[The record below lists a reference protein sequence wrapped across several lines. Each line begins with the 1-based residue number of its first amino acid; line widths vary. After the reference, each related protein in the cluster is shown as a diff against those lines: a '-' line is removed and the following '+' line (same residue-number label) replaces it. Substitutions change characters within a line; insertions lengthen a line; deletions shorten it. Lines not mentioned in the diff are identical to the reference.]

1 MLVSVLRPP
10 SSVYTHLVADVL
22 RDKRIVLGV
31 TGSIAAYKAVAL
43 ASALTQAGALVD
55 VIMTSEALELVRPLS
70 FQAITHRPV
79 NHELFNMFAE
89 TEIGHVSLGKSA
101 DAILIAPCTANTL
114 AKLSYG
120 LADDM
125 LTTTVLATEAPLI
138 IAPAMD
144 AGMYEHPAVRENVA
158 RLKQRGC
165 LFVEPEEGYLASG
178 LRGSG
183 RLADQET
190 ILGLLRAVLGRSG
203 DLAGA
208 RVVVTAGGTEE
219 PIDPVRYI
227 SNRSSGKMGYAL
239 AEAARDRGANVTLI
253 HAPTGLAD
261 PASVHSVAVKTADEM
276 YHAVKETYDAADV
289 LIMAAA
295 VADFRPTSSAAQKI
309 KKREAG
315 LTLELEPTV
324 DILGATIQC
333 QRHPVRVGFAAETT
347 NIAAYAREKVNA
359 KELDLIV
366 ANDVSRSDS
375 GFGTETNVVS
385 LITAD
390 GPITEHPLMSK
401 RDVADVVLDQVVAI
415 LAQRR

>member
-1 MLVSVLRPP
+1 VP
-10 SSVYTHLVADVL
+10 DVL

-43 ASALTQAGALVD
+43 SSALTQSGALVD
-55 VIMTSEALELVRPLS
+55 VIMTRESLELVRPLS

-79 NHELFNMFAE
+79 SHEMFSMLAE

-101 DAILIAPCTANTL
+101 DAVLIAPCTANTL

-125 LTTTVLATEAPLI
+125 LTTTVLATAAPLI

-144 AGMYEHPAVRENVA
+144 AGMYEHPAVQENVA
-158 RLKQRGC
+158 RLTQRGC
-165 LFVEPEEGYLASG
+165 AIVEPQEGYLASG

-183 RLADQET
+183 RLADQDT
-190 ILGLLRAVLGRSG
+190 ILGTLRAVLGRSG

-208 RVVVTAGGTEE
+208 SVVITAGGTEE
-219 PIDPVRYI
+219 PIDPVRYV
-227 SNRSSGKMGYAL
+227 SNRSSGKMGYSL

-253 HAPTGLAD
+253 HAPTGLVD
-261 PASVHSVAVKTADEM
+261 PVGVGCVAVQTAQQM
-276 YHAVKETYDAADV
+276 HQAVQVAYETADV

-295 VADFRPTSSAAQKI
+295 VADFRPKSSSAQKI
-309 KKREAG
+309 KKRDAE

-324 DILGATIQC
+324 DILSATAQC

-347 NIAAYAREKVNA
+347 DLTAYAREKVSA
-359 KELDLIV
+359 KRLDLIV
-366 ANDVSRSDS
+366 ANDVSRTDS
-375 GFGTETNVVS
+375 GFGTDTNLVS
-385 LITAD
+385 LISTD
-390 GPITEHPLMSK
+390 GTVVEHPLMSK
-401 RDVADVVLDQVVAI
+401 RDVADVVLDRVVAI
-415 LAQRR
+415 LAQRA

>member
-1 MLVSVLRPP
+1 ML
-10 SSVYTHLVADVL
+10 
-22 RDKRIVLGV
+22 
-31 TGSIAAYKAVAL
+31 
-43 ASALTQAGALVD
+43 
-55 VIMTSEALELVRPLS
+55 
-70 FQAITHRPV
+70 
-79 NHELFNMFAE
+79 AE

-165 LFVEPEEGYLASG
+165 VFVEPEEGYLASG
-178 LRGSG
+178 LRGPG
-183 RLADQET
+183 RLADQEK
-190 ILGLLRAVLGRSG
+190 ILGTLRAALGRSG

-219 PIDPVRYI
+219 AIDPVRYI

-253 HAPTGLAD
+253 HAPTALVD
-261 PASVHSVAVKTADEM
+261 PAGVRSIGVQSADGMYRAVKT
-276 YHAVKETYDAADV
+276 VYDTADV

-295 VADFRPTSSAAQKI
+295 VADFRPVSSAAQKI
-309 KKREAG
+309 KKRDAE

-324 DILGATIQC
+324 DILGATMHC

-347 NIAAYAREKVNA
+347 NVAAYAREKVSA
-359 KELDLIV
+359 KKLDLIV

-375 GFGTETNVVS
+375 GFGTETNLVS

-390 GPITEHPLMSK
+390 GAIAEHPLMSK
-401 RDVADVVLDQVVAI
+401 RDAADVIIDQVVAI